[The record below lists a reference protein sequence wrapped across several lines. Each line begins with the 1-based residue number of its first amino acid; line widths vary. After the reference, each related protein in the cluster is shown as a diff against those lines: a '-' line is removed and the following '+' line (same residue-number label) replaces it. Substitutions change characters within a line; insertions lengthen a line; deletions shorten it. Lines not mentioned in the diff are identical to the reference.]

1 MQDYFRA
8 TDNFR
13 SGTETYKWNP
23 VRFYFLNSPQVERF
37 LDKSNRSPIRSS
49 SPAVF
54 RWLRQGGHG
63 SFAMFQCFPDL

>member
-1 MQDYFRA
+1 MLDYFRV

-13 SGTETYKWNP
+13 SGTETYKWNQF
-23 VRFYFLNSPQVERF
+23 RLYFLNSPPVERF

-54 RWLRQGGHG
+54 RRLR
-63 SFAMFQCFPDL
+63 